1 MINYEE
7 QLIKYLKKV
16 GKLAIAFSGGVD
28 SSYLLYAAIQAGCD
42 VKAYMVKSQFQ
53 PMFELTDGLE
63 YVKEIGAE
71 LQVIDVD
78 ILSFE
83 DVVCNPDN
91 RCYFCKTHIFSTI
104 IKAIKADGYTI
115 IADGTN
121 ASDDAGDRPGMRALR
136 ELKVISPL
144 NDCNIT
150 KAQIYEASAKHGL
163 STANKKAYACLAT
176 RVPTGSRISAE
187 KLSSVEAAEGYLYAS
202 GYSDLRVRLTS
213 AGCRLELPENQFA
226 KLLGE
231 RNKVYAKLSKY
242 FDEIVLNL
250 KPR

>member
-1 MINYEE
+1 MKNYEE
-7 QLIKYLKKV
+7 RLIEYLKKV

-28 SSYLLYAAIQAGCD
+28 SSYLLYAAIKAGCD

-53 PMFELTDGLE
+53 PMFELNDGIE

-78 ILSFE
+78 ILSYE
-83 DVVCNPDN
+83 DVTCNPDN

-104 IKAIKADGYTI
+104 IEAIKADGYAI

-121 ASDDAGDRPGMRALR
+121 ASDDVDDRPGMKALK

-144 NDCNIT
+144 RECDVT
-150 KAQIYEASAKHGL
+150 KTQIYEASAKHGL

-176 RVPTGSRISAE
+176 RVPTDTVITADL
-187 KLSSVEAAEGYLYAS
+187 LSSVEAAEGYLHKA
-202 GYSDLRVRLTS
+202 GYDDLRVRLTDK
-213 AGCRLELPENQFA
+213 GCRLELPEAQFA

-231 RNKVYAKLSKY
+231 REAVYAKLSEY
-242 FDEIVLNL
+242 FGEIVLNL